1 MTKNEIIREL
11 SRCNLSRVR
20 TLFVVYHNP
29 VTHVRYSFSYEN
41 EPSLGLVPLS
51 VRRELAKVVL
61 SAYKLRKYI
70 KVISVAY
77 FSSANDES
85 CIRYYSDYC
94 LVPTISDFI
103 KSIKK

>member
-11 SRCNLSRVR
+11 SKCKFSRVR
-20 TLFVVYHNP
+20 TLFVVYYNP
-29 VTHVRYSFSYEN
+29 VTHSRYSFSYEN
-41 EPSLGLVPLS
+41 YPSFGLAPLS

-70 KVISVAY
+70 KVISVSY
-77 FSSANDES
+77 FSSANGES

-94 LVPTISDFI
+94 IVPTISDFI
-103 KSIKK
+103 KTIKK

>member
-11 SRCNLSRVR
+11 SECNLSHVR

-29 VTHVRYSFSYEN
+29 IAHVRYSFSYGN
-41 EPSLGLVPLS
+41 DPSLGLAPLS
-51 VRRELAKVVL
+51 VRRELTKVVL

-77 FSSANDES
+77 FSSANGES
-85 CIRYYSDYC
+85 CIRFYSDYRF
-94 LVPTISDFI
+94 VPTISDFI
-103 KSIKK
+103 NSIKK

>member
-11 SRCNLSRVR
+11 SRCNPCRIRS
-20 TLFVVYHNP
+20 LFVVYHNSA
-29 VTHVRYSFSYEN
+29 TCVRYSFSYEN
-41 EPSLGLVPLS
+41 DPSLGLVPLATQ
-51 VRRELAKVVL
+51 RELAKVVL

-70 KVISVAY
+70 KVISVSY
-77 FSSANDES
+77 FSSANGES